1 MSADGSR
8 IVRDAVARTRD
19 ERTAT
24 IRRFIPDA
32 ISVVRNL
39 RARLEV
45 EGREDWVRKLDAS
58 TKALGRLGDWRQPD
72 AAKALNG
79 WIDFERE
86 RAAYRIGHEQRL
98 VEEGRVLDDDD
109 DGQPIPGSTR
119 AEASPFDV
127 LAVLRATSSAERADR
142 TTLFGV
148 DCDVYKGDTKIVA
161 DDPRA
166 QADRAFPDLWSAR
179 TSMGI
184 DVRIDDAGRIRAT
197 YLTYAEPSGEV
208 ESARVTTLQLA
219 RFGNPPG

>member
-1 MSADGSR
+1 MSDDDSR
-8 IVRDAVARTRD
+8 TVQDAVMRTRD

-24 IRRFIPDA
+24 IRFMPDA

-39 RARLEV
+39 RARLEG
-45 EGREDWVRKLDAS
+45 EGREDWVRQVDAG
-58 TKALGRLGDWRQPD
+58 TEALGRLGDWLRPK
-72 AAKALNG
+72 AAKALDG

-127 LAVLRATSSAERADR
+127 LSVLRATSSAERVDR

-148 DCDVYKGDTKIVA
+148 DCDVYRGETKIVT
-161 DDPRA
+161 DGA
-166 QADRAFPDLWSAR
+166 QAQDHRALPDLWSAR
-179 TSMGI
+179 KSMGI
-184 DVRIDDAGRIRAT
+184 EVRIDDAGRIRAA
-197 YLTYAEPSGEV
+197 YLTYAEASGEA
-208 ESARVTTLQLA
+208 ESARVTTLHLA
-219 RFGNPPG
+219 RFGNLPG